1 MSQIRRL
8 ALPLILLALL
18 SGCGQPLSGTYVDVT
33 DPSRFYTFSKW
44 SKTWTSYYE
53 ETGKYT
59 VDGELL
65 TIDSGGGLDGRIVSE
80 SEFRLNDVSGYHPDK
95 PYTVYRRGAAAP

>member
-1 MSQIRRL
+1 MPPIGRL
-8 ALPLILLALL
+8 AVALILLASLT
-18 SGCGQPLSGTYVDVT
+18 GCGQPLSGTYVDVT

-65 TIDSGGGLDGRIVSE
+65 TIDSGGGLAGRIVSE
-80 SEFRLNDVSGYHPDK
+80 SEFRLNDVSGWHPEK
-95 PYTVYRRGAAAP
+95 PYNVYRRAPAAP